1 MKIGILLRIVKFKRQ
16 FIDCYI
22 VLAIGSMGN
31 VKFRPIANE
40 ILYEACSLAAFLRDC
55 FGVQALWKD
64 GGGSESIIL
73 IV

>member
-1 MKIGILLRIVKFKRQ
+1 
-16 FIDCYI
+16 
-22 VLAIGSMGN
+22 MGN
-31 VKFRPIANE
+31 VKFWAIADE
-40 ILYEACSLAAFLRDC
+40 ILYEACSFAAFLRDC